1 MAGTAAVTRLRG
13 RAGTA
18 ASGSPGRRVASWSLE
33 KRLHACMSWT
43 FWAFCAFW
51 ESLWESF
58 WDAGHISEA
67 RLSASFN
74 LAPGRYIPKVI

>member
-1 MAGTAAVTRLRG
+1 
-13 RAGTA
+13 
-18 ASGSPGRRVASWSLE
+18 
-33 KRLHACMSWT
+33 MSWT
-43 FWAFCAFW
+43 FWAFCAF
-51 ESLWESF
+51 WESF